1 MVNIYEKKRIIFYYY
16 FLLVKNN
23 GILKLKINRML
34 KLERYKWKLF
44 KCIVEKLMFMYRY
57 KRIYYMG
64 GWFFISL
71 GGFYVGVL
79 FD

>member
-1 MVNIYEKKRIIFYYY
+1 
-16 FLLVKNN
+16 
-23 GILKLKINRML
+23 ML

-44 KCIVEKLMFMYRY
+44 KCIVENLMYMYRY
-57 KRIYYMG
+57 KRIYYVG
-64 GWFFISL
+64 GGFFISL

>member
-1 MVNIYEKKRIIFYYY
+1 MVNINEKKKNYFYYY
-16 FLLVKNN
+16 FLLVKNK
-23 GILKLKINRML
+23 KLKSNRML

-44 KCIVEKLMFMYRY
+44 KCIVENLMYMYRY
-57 KRIYYMG
+57 KKNYYVG
-64 GWFFISL
+64 GGFFISL

>member
-1 MVNIYEKKRIIFYYY
+1 
-16 FLLVKNN
+16 
-23 GILKLKINRML
+23 ML

-44 KCIVEKLMFMYRY
+44 KCIVENLMYRY
-57 KRIYYMG
+57 MYRDKRIYYVG
-64 GWFFISL
+64 GGFFISL